1 MANLDCILPTSK
13 CIIIA
18 FPCSC
23 PNDNP
28 SKFDNGQ
35 TIIWFYLR
43 MRRGSGKEA
52 EDDQRV
58 PLRRSLKSAIKKG
71 DRFSGYFPRHHHQ
84 EDDDHDKNDGDDDC

>member
-1 MANLDCILPTSK
+1 MRI
-13 CIIIA
+13 
-18 FPCSC
+18 
-23 PNDNP
+23 
-28 SKFDNGQ
+28 
-35 TIIWFYLR
+35 
-43 MRRGSGKEA
+43 RRGRGKEA